1 MFFLARKKGAKK
13 MNKIYPVIE
22 VYKTREQPEEYSVVA
37 VLDTH
42 LAAEEAVSR
51 LQKNGFDLSKCSIVG
66 KENTSEERVCAY
78 YTSGAKIAS
87 WGKMGAFWG
96 GIWGLLQ
103 GAGFFLIPGIGPVL
117 VGGSFVAAMIGALEG
132 AVVVGG
138 LSALGAG
145 FYNMGI
151 PADSIAG
158 YEVAVRGDR
167 FIVIV
172 NGNATEVASAKNIL
186 KLFAKNDEQESA

>member
-1 MFFLARKKGAKK
+1 

-22 VYKTREQPEEYSVVA
+22 VYKTNEQPEEFSVVA

-42 LAAEEAVSR
+42 IEAEEAVSR
-51 LQKNGFDLSKCSIVG
+51 LQKNGIDLGKCSIVG
-66 KENTSEERVCAY
+66 KENTTEERVSGY
-78 YTSGAKIAS
+78 YLSGSKIVT

-117 VGGSFVAAMIGALEG
+117 IGGTFVTAIIGALEG

-145 FYNMGI
+145 FYNIGV
-151 PADSIAG
+151 PTDSIAG

-172 NGNATEVASAKNIL
+172 HGNATEVASAKNIL
-186 KLFAKNDEQESA
+186 KLFTQKDQQESA